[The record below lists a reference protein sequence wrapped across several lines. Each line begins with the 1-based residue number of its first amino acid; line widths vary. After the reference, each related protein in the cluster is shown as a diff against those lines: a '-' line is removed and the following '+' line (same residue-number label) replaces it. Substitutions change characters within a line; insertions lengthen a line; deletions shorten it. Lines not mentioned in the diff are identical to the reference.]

1 MKVVF
6 QLVLFALFTLG
17 SVIANSS
24 NASGEEVRI
33 SFRKRCGCRESTS
46 RIPEITEPTSRIP
59 EITEPTSR
67 IPEITEPTSRIPEIT
82 EPTSRIPEI
91 TEPTSRIPEITEPTS
106 RIPEITEPTSR
117 IPEITEPTARDNFK
131 KAILEEM
138 KIRIL
143 IAMNL
148 TRPRTIGRSL
158 FFLQSFNANSSSWDN
173 RARNFSDDYSGYKNW
188 NNHAVR
194 SEIVANSCQNEN
206 EEQCARFRIPVPE
219 FLSNSSKYV
228 AELWLYKKEN
238 VTDYTI
244 TQIIDDPLQATLQET
259 FYVSNQTERE
269 FWTKLDVT
277 HLIDKLTTHI
287 LDFQVRYGSEI
298 PFLITENK
306 KPLLITFDYRD

>member
-24 NASGEEVRI
+24 NASGE
-33 SFRKRCGCRESTS
+33 
-46 RIPEITEPTSRIP
+46 

-138 KIRIL
+138 KIRVL

-148 TRPRTIGRSL
+148 TRPRTILRSL

-173 RARNFSDDYSGYKNW
+173 RARNFSDDYSGYENW
-188 NNHAVR
+188 NNHIVR
-194 SEIVANSCQNEN
+194 SEIVANSCPNEN
-206 EEQCARFRIPVPE
+206 EEQCVRFRIPVPE